1 MPTILVELSDDAAD
15 RLEQLSRR
23 SRQSHHALAERAIEI
38 FIDTEEWQ
46 LSDIEAG
53 IADAH
58 RGNFV
63 SEEQAGMLFRK
74 FIS

>member
-1 MPTILVELSDDAAD
+1 MTTILIELSDDAAE
-15 RLEQLSRR
+15 RLERLSRR
-23 SRQSHHALAERAIEI
+23 SRVSHHALAERAIEI

-53 IADAH
+53 VAEAR
-58 RGNFV
+58 RGSFV
-63 SEEQAGMLFRK
+63 SEEQAGLLFRQ